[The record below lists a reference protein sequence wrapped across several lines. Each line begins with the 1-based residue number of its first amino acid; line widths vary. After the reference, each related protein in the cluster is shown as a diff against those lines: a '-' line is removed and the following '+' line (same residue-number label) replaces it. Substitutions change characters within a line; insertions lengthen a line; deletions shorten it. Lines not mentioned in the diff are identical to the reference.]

1 MDRVIELSAAELV
14 AEQHPAAVEDIH
26 FPRRLVRQLIDE
38 FSGVGDVV
46 LDPFVGYGTTLAVC
60 AELGRRGIGV
70 ELLADRVAAIQA
82 LAYDNTRIVH
92 GDARKLNTY
101 GLGEVDLC
109 ITSPPYMTRHD
120 HPENPLTGYQTS
132 DAHYDTYLR
141 DLTAVF
147 RAVLGV
153 LRPGGYLVIN
163 RQHSKR
169 GECHATG
176 LGYHPRPATSRL
188 VSWRVLP
195 QMGPL
200 PRSLYRR
207 LLPVLLQRLI
217 SSRAQHTSG
226 CLSRCSKAHG
236 RAAVICAR
244 CR

>member
-14 AEQHPAAVEDIH
+14 AERHPAAVEDIH

-163 RQHSKR
+163 AANIRSGGNVTPLAWDITHALRPHASFL
-169 GECHATG
+169 GESYLRWDHYPEVFTG
-176 LGYHPRPATSRL
+176 DYC
-188 VSWRVLP
+188 
-195 QMGPL
+195 
-200 PRSLYRR
+200 LYF
-207 LLPVLLQRLI
+207 
-217 SSRAQHTSG
+217 SND
-226 CLSRCSKAHG
+226 
-236 RAAVICAR
+236 
-244 CR
+244 